1 MKDNPLSSRIREL
14 VWRRKLSPAE
24 AEELRARV
32 AADPAA
38 QEDWEAEVRL
48 SEALDHLPDVPLPSN
63 FMARV
68 LQGVERPVGAL
79 PRPAL
84 AGWRVPQWWVRWLPR
99 TALAA
104 VVLTA
109 SLVGVHSLWE
119 HKRAQEYRQSVTAVS
134 EVASM
139 PSPEILQNFDAIR
152 DLSVAPDEELL
163 QAFQ

>member
-14 VWRRKLSPAE
+14 LWRRKLSPAE
-24 AEELRARV
+24 AEELRARL

-48 SEALDHLPDVPLPSN
+48 SEALDYLPDVPLPSN
-63 FMARV
+63 FTARV
-68 LQGVERPVGAL
+68 LQDVERQVGAR

-84 AGWRVPQWWVRWLPR
+84 AGWRAPQWWMRWLPR

-104 VVLTA
+104 VALSA
-109 SLVGVHSLWE
+109 SLIGVHSFWE
-119 HKRAQEYRQSVTAVS
+119 HKRTQEYRQSVTTVS
-134 EVASM
+134 EVSSM

-163 QAFQ
+163 QAFR